1 MIPRRLPS
9 DARFELTKKYRRAQ
23 RKPPLKRVSSGKD
36 KMHHSSPRLFFPF
49 RPFRSS
55 TPVLPPRPFTKNLV
69 VLSSVMGPR
78 SFLAAAYTSNA
89 QESRVKRERACA
101 NVEEAEDEGKAER
114 QNGCEERRR
123 KIFRSI
129 THPRHR
135 IYLPS
140 PCARATFFF
149 VLFMLES

>member
-9 DARFELTKKYRRAQ
+9 DARFELTKKYRKAQ

-49 RPFRSS
+49 RLFPVPRP
-55 TPVLPPRPFTKNLV
+55 PVLPPRPFTKNLV
-69 VLSSVMGPR
+69 VLSSAMGSR

-89 QESRVKRERACA
+89 RETRVKRESVG
-101 NVEEAEDEGKAER
+101 NVEEAKDEGRAER

>member
-1 MIPRRLPS
+1 MIPRRPLN

-55 TPVLPPRPFTKNLV
+55 TPRPSPATLYEKPC
-69 VLSSVMGPR
+69 SSFVSYG
-78 SFLAAAYTSNA
+78 SAFF
-89 QESRVKRERACA
+89 SRRRLHIERTRDAGKERACA
-101 NVEEAEDEGKAER
+101 NVEEGKDERRAER